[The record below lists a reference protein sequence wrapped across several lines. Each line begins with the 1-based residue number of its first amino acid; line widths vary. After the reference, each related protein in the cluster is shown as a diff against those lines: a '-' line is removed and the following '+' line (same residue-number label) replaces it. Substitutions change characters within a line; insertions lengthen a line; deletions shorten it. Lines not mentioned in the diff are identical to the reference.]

1 MIKKLIEIL
10 KMETVLYGDLLGLLQ
25 EEKRLLS
32 RREKDKLHALS
43 TEIEKLT
50 FKAKGLETLRAT
62 VIDGLATSFGIVDAG
77 SARNINLSDIIEYTQ
92 APEKDELKSI
102 QGKLLAITDGIE
114 TLNRQNSL
122 IIGKG
127 LENIKSAFEF
137 LREISSFDT
146 YQSSGKLDPHLA
158 KRS

>member
-1 MIKKLIEIL
+1 MITKLIDIL
-10 KMETVLYGDLLGLLQ
+10 DRETVLYGDLLGLLQ

-32 RREKDKLHALS
+32 RRDKEKLHALS
-43 TEIEKLT
+43 TDIEKLT
-50 FKAKGLETLRAT
+50 FKAKGLETLRASI
-62 VIDGLATSFGIVDAG
+62 IDGLAISFGIADAA
-77 SARNINLSDIIEYTQ
+77 STTEINLTTIIEYTPE
-92 APEKDELKSI
+92 PEKDELKSI
-102 QGKLLAITDGIE
+102 QAKLLAITDGIE